1 MADAG
6 TPNAL
11 IALEHVWKEFQSKD
25 RQVTALADISLTVF
39 EGEFAAIL
47 GPSGCGKTTILRMLA
62 GSLQPT
68 TGSVQ
73 VGGAS
78 NGRLRSR
85 KQSTDVG
92 FVFQDARLLPWRT
105 VRENVELSLEIRAVA
120 KKEERKAIAED
131 FLRLVNLDGFSDAL
145 PHELSGGMQQRVS
158 IARALCYEP
167 NLLLLDEPFGALDAQ
182 TRDRMN
188 LELQEIWMKSQK
200 TTVLVTHSISEAVFL
215 ADSVVLLSSH
225 PGRVNEVKK
234 IPFPRPRSL
243 SLLDAPD
250 FRAVVKHFRDRL

>member
-11 IALEHVWKEFQSKD
+11 TLEHVWKIFQNKGH
-25 RQVTALADISLTVF
+25 QVTALADISLTVF
-39 EGEFAAIL
+39 EGEFVAIL

-62 GSLQPT
+62 GALQPT

-73 VGGAS
+73 MGRAS
-78 NGRLRSR
+78 NGRSR
-85 KQSTDVG
+85 EQSTGVG

-105 VRENVELSLEIRAVA
+105 VRENVELPLEIRAVA

-131 FLRLVNLDGFSDAL
+131 FLRLVSLDGFSDAL

-250 FRAVVKHFRDRL
+250 FRGVVKHFRDRL